1 MNHLVKLEIIGDCS
15 DLIMIALCEFG
26 FTSRIESEL
35 DSLFIRYSTAFMGGG
50 YHISGR
56 INAYLNDDASLLV
69 KGIRGFRQCT
79 FDTTSG
85 ETPRVAT
92 GWTVTDR
99 ITFLSGT
106 LRAASSLRII
116 SGIAK
121 STNIIIKERKDYILK
136 PKTSG
141 YTSYHLKVLVP
152 IYLQD
157 YVEYI
162 PAEIQVRTVA
172 MDFWASLDHKIRY
185 KFHESIPLE
194 VQKKMEEYATDIQE
208 LDRKMYEMNQIMNKY
223 ENRKIETI
231 DTE

>member
-1 MNHLVKLEIIGDCS
+1 MNLKDLYKYEYAKEMLETELKILLKEFERHHGYTPVEHVKSRMKSIDSICKKLELRGYEVTEKNVYRYIDDIVGV
-15 DLIMIALCEFG
+15 
-26 FTSRIESEL
+26 RIVVS
-35 DSLFIRYSTAFMGGG
+35 
-50 YHISGR
+50 
-56 INAYLNDDASLLV
+56 
-69 KGIRGFRQCT
+69 
-79 FDTTSG
+79 
-85 ETPRVAT
+85 
-92 GWTVTDR
+92 
-99 ITFLSGT
+99 FLSDVYD
-106 LRAASSLRII
+106 II

-194 VQKKMEEYATDIQE
+194 VQKKMEEYSTDIQE

>member
-1 MNHLVKLEIIGDCS
+1 MDLKDLYKYEYAKEMLETELKILLQEFERHHGYTPVEHVKSRMKSIDSICKKLELRGYEVTEKNVYRYIDDIVGV
-15 DLIMIALCEFG
+15 
-26 FTSRIESEL
+26 RIVVS
-35 DSLFIRYSTAFMGGG
+35 
-50 YHISGR
+50 
-56 INAYLNDDASLLV
+56 
-69 KGIRGFRQCT
+69 
-79 FDTTSG
+79 
-85 ETPRVAT
+85 
-92 GWTVTDR
+92 
-99 ITFLSGT
+99 FLSDVYDV
-106 LRAASSLRII
+106 I

-194 VQKKMEEYATDIQE
+194 VQEKMEEYATDIQE

>member
-1 MNHLVKLEIIGDCS
+1 MDLKDLYKYEYAKEMLETELKILLQEFERHHGYTPVEHVKSRMKSIDSICKKLELRGYEVTEKNVYRYIDDIVGV
-15 DLIMIALCEFG
+15 
-26 FTSRIESEL
+26 RIVVS
-35 DSLFIRYSTAFMGGG
+35 
-50 YHISGR
+50 
-56 INAYLNDDASLLV
+56 
-69 KGIRGFRQCT
+69 
-79 FDTTSG
+79 
-85 ETPRVAT
+85 
-92 GWTVTDR
+92 
-99 ITFLSGT
+99 FLSDVYD
-106 LRAASSLRII
+106 II

-194 VQKKMEEYATDIQE
+194 VQEKMEEYATDIQE